1 MTRVNAYRIIRRYP
15 DEVVVYVNNVAD
27 EKSCNAHN
35 NQKGEKI
42 NDN

>member
-1 MTRVNAYRIIRRYP
+1 MTRVNVYRIIRRYP
-15 DEVVVYVNNVAD
+15 DERVVFVNNVPD

-35 NQKGEKI
+35 NQKGEKL